1 MKKKI
6 AYALITLAL
15 LAGVAI
21 GHVTSQAVAEG
32 LCGVNWPGGRADLQM
47 ENESLLSVMVYKPF
61 KVVKVKNA
69 GGQLVRINI
78 SK

>member
-6 AYALITLAL
+6 AYALVILAL

-21 GHVTSQAVAEG
+21 GHVTSQAVAG
-32 LCGVNWPGGRADLQM
+32 SLCGVNWPGGRADIQI
-47 ENESLLSVMVYKPF
+47 ENESLLTVMVYKPF
-61 KVVKVKNA
+61 KVLNVKNA